1 MNKMIL
7 MAVSLC
13 LAIAGTVS
21 FAASPKKTEPVK
33 PSKTILL
40 YPKGQDVDEG
50 IIENGVRLTSGPLAD
65 NGLRGEETSPG
76 YGDTYNVGNG
86 ACLDLYFPKKP
97 NGQMVVVCPGGG
109 YFMVSMWN
117 EGSCVADWLVE
128 KGITVCVV
136 KYRLPQG
143 NWDIPLHDVQNA
155 FRYCRAHAKEW
166 GIRSMGIM
174 GFSAGGHLA
183 ATASVYFTDKETRPD
198 FSILLYPVISIE
210 EGLTHQGTHDN
221 LIGRKESYMDKGLTV
236 LEFEENVKKYDEL
249 VKRYSLQYQVKEDT
263 PKTFLALSEN
273 DNTVPPENSILYY
286 EALRAK
292 KVPAELHI
300 YPSGGHGWG
309 FRREPYGRDTLGEPY
324 RSVFFTELLSF
335 LESVRG

>member
-97 NGQMVVVCPGGG
+97 NGQRVVVCPGGG
-109 YFMVSMWN
+109 
-117 EGSCVADWLVE
+117 
-128 KGITVCVV
+128 
-136 KYRLPQG
+136 
-143 NWDIPLHDVQNA
+143 
-155 FRYCRAHAKEW
+155 
-166 GIRSMGIM
+166 
-174 GFSAGGHLA
+174 
-183 ATASVYFTDKETRPD
+183 
-198 FSILLYPVISIE
+198 
-210 EGLTHQGTHDN
+210 
-221 LIGRKESYMDKGLTV
+221 
-236 LEFEENVKKYDEL
+236 
-249 VKRYSLQYQVKEDT
+249 
-263 PKTFLALSEN
+263 
-273 DNTVPPENSILYY
+273 
-286 EALRAK
+286 
-292 KVPAELHI
+292 
-300 YPSGGHGWG
+300 
-309 FRREPYGRDTLGEPY
+309 
-324 RSVFFTELLSF
+324 
-335 LESVRG
+335 